1 MIRSMYPFWSAV
13 IAALLAQCLKPVIYF
28 GLHRKWKLSLIK
40 DSGGFPSSHSALVT
54 ALSLSVGLQE
64 RFSSTLCA
72 VALALAVI
80 VQGVTHIRRVKHDSF
95 TASLSVEKVKI
106 RLNHADHKTVDFYFS
121 MPLIHKHKSFHSK
134 IHLKMTHPPPKNL
147 SDDGRG

>member
-13 IAALLAQCLKPVIYF
+13 IAALLAQWLKPIIYF

-64 RFSSTLCA
+64 RFSSTLFA
-72 VALALAVI
+72 VTLALAVI
-80 VQGVTHIRRVKHDSF
+80 VVYDAANVRYYAGQN
-95 TASLSVEKVKI
+95 I
-106 RLNHADHKTVDFYFS
+106 RLTKQLARDVQEHLNTEFENPVYNIKLKDVLGHRWIEVFGGITLGCIVA
-121 MPLIHKHKSFHSK
+121 MMIHY
-134 IHLKMTHPPPKNL
+134 LL
-147 SDDGRG
+147 